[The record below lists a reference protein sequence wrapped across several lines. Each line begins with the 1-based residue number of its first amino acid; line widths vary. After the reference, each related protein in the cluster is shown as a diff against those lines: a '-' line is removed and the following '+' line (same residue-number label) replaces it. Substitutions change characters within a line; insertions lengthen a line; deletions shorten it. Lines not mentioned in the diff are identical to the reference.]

1 MKGYRTYNE
10 FEQQELYRMDTLYAE
25 IGDIVDNLFVE
36 GLDARYH
43 RGGGVSGE
51 DEEDEGESRV
61 TETEI
66 W

>member
-1 MKGYRTYNE
+1 MKEYRSYNE

-25 IGDIVDNLFVE
+25 IGEIVDNLFVE

-43 RGGGVSGE
+43 RGGGNSDE
-51 DEEDEGESRV
+51 DEEQEEKSPV